1 MFVERS
7 SFQIISE
14 AGNNS
19 LVYLK
24 LLNATPS
31 LFKAIKYLMY
41 HLMLQFLVAGMAA

>member
-19 LVYLK
+19 LVFLK

-41 HLMLQFLVAGMAA
+41 LMLLFLVAGMAA